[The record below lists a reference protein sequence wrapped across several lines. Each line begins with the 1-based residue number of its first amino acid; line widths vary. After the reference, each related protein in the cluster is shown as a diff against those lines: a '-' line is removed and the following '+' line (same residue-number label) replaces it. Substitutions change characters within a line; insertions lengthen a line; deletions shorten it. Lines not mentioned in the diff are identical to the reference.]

1 MLWAIMQSIANGKSL
16 IHGEGALEPDEVARL
31 VVDLASEKQADDIVM
46 LDIRQLTGFADYFVV
61 MSAQSQ
67 RQLDALQE
75 DMVKAMRDLGVSLHH
90 REGTPQSGW
99 VLLDFSDV
107 IVHMFGAEER
117 GILPPRAVV
126 GGSYPGG
133 QGSIIQGSVSLG

>member
-1 MLWAIMQSIANGKSL
+1 MTSLTPYMLWAIIQSIANGKSL
-16 IHGEGALEPDEVARL
+16 IDGEGVLEPDEVARL

-75 DMVKAMRDLGVSLHH
+75 DMVKAMRDSGVSLPH
-90 REGTPQSGW
+90 REGTPS
-99 VLLDFSDV
+99 
-107 IVHMFGAEER
+107 
-117 GILPPRAVV
+117 RA
-126 GGSYPGG
+126 GS
-133 QGSIIQGSVSLG
+133 SWTSAT

>member
-1 MLWAIMQSIANGKSL
+1 MTPYTLWAIIQSIANGKSL
-16 IHGEGALEPDEVARL
+16 IDGEGALEPDEVARM

-75 DMVKAMRDLGVSLHH
+75 DMVKAMRDSGVSLHH

-99 VLLDFSDV
+99 ILLDFSDV

-117 GILPPRAVV
+117 EYYRLEQLWAGATQVV
-126 GGSYPGG
+126 R
-133 QGSIIQGSVSLG
+133 VL

>member
-1 MLWAIMQSIANGKSL
+1 MLWAIMQSIAKGKSL
-16 IHGEGALEPDEVARL
+16 IDGEGALEPDEVARL

-75 DMVKAMRDLGVSLHH
+75 DMVKAMRDSGVSLHH

-99 VLLDFSDV
+99 ILLDFSDV

-117 GILPPRAVV
+117 EYYRLEQLWSGATQVV
-126 GGSYPGG
+126 R
-133 QGSIIQGSVSLG
+133 VL

>member
-1 MLWAIMQSIANGKSL
+1 MID
-16 IHGEGALEPDEVARL
+16 GEGALEPDEVARM
-31 VVDLASEKQADDIVM
+31 VVDLASENQADDIVM

-99 VLLDFSDV
+99 ILLDFSDV

-117 GILPPRAVV
+117 EYYRLEQLWAGATQVV
-126 GGSYPGG
+126 R
-133 QGSIIQGSVSLG
+133 VL

>member
-1 MLWAIMQSIANGKSL
+1 MTPGHAVGYNAVNDQANGKSL
-16 IHGEGALEPDEVARL
+16 IDGEGALEPDEVARL

-75 DMVKAMRDLGVSLHH
+75 DMVKDMRDSGVSLHH

-99 VLLDFSDV
+99 ILLDFSDV

-117 GILPPRAVV
+117 EYYRLEQLWAGATQVV
-126 GGSYPGG
+126 R
-133 QGSIIQGSVSLG
+133 VL

>member
-16 IHGEGALEPDEVARL
+16 IDGEGALEPDEVARL

-75 DMVKAMRDLGVSLHH
+75 DMVKAMRDSGVSLHH

-99 VLLDFSDV
+99 ILLDFSDV

-117 GILPPRAVV
+117 EYYRLEQLWAGATQVV
-126 GGSYPGG
+126 R
-133 QGSIIQGSVSLG
+133 VL

>member
-16 IHGEGALEPDEVARL
+16 IDGEGALEPDEVARM

-75 DMVKAMRDLGVSLHH
+75 DLVKAMRDSGVSLHH

-99 VLLDFSDV
+99 ILLDFSDV

-117 GILPPRAVV
+117 EYYRLEQLWSGATQVV
-126 GGSYPGG
+126 R
-133 QGSIIQGSVSLG
+133 VL